1 MDKNRKIFRLGN
13 NEPVETPPQLRMKSY
28 DYKDLIKEAYEI
40 STKNS
45 NDFVIN
51 CNLAIL
57 SPEICPTH
65 KINAY
70 LLMSLAGYRCNDIEK
85 LKILFE
91 KVEKLRKKNKIDVNK
106 LLVSILKI
114 YYRYGVTLVN
124 KKNKLQEA
132 YEVSQRVNE
141 LLQTPSNNLF
151 LSEKNKKALN
161 DFIEECKQYKDSV
174 ITSKSSEKTDN
185 QKRVF
190 IIRNKEQLINYNF
203 GFPIETKSLFENKE
217 KGTIYKIELKSKTQ
231 RKELLYNI
239 FLNFCSGVKKYYIP
253 YNKLHEMVVKT
264 DPQDK
269 NNKLHEIVYKTD
281 PQDKNQLHEIVDKTD
296 LQEENAPF
304 YILDCSKFIQIID
317 KEPFF
322 QNISSDNEI
331 TQKHCGLNNLG
342 NTCYF
347 NSCLHCIYNCKLLSD
362 MFLQPGVRE
371 GRLVKEYIA
380 FINKNK
386 EHLTNPISPTD
397 VRNAFVI
404 QNQKFNNYSQHD
416 SMECM
421 IDFLNTMNN
430 ELKDPYCRYFYS
442 KYDHPLTQV
451 WAKQLNLSDSLITK
465 LCYGVIK
472 YKIYDNTTVTIKYE
486 PTLCLL
492 LPIKEP
498 KNTKCVNIDDC
509 LKTFKTSNILLTNG
523 ITVPCQSSIVKLPYY
538 LIIYLKRFYIER
550 FKFLKNNVSVKYPKD
565 LDITEYVD
573 KSVKEE
579 LKRNEI
585 KYKLLAVNEHNG
597 GLFGGHYTAICRCGQ
612 EWIKYNDSSVSTVD
626 YKSQKAFGLVY
637 YLCNK

>member
-1 MDKNRKIFRLGN
+1 MYKFCKKIFRFGN
-13 NEPVETPPQLRMKSY
+13 NETVYQQEPVETPPKLTMKSY

-91 KVEKLRKKNKIDVNK
+91 KVEKLRQKNKIDVNK
-106 LLVSILKI
+106 LLVSISKI
-114 YYRYGVTLVN
+114 YYRYGVTLVKE
-124 KKNKLQEA
+124 KKFQEA
-132 YEVSQRVNE
+132 YEVSQIVKE
-141 LLQTPSNNLF
+141 LLLTYSNNPF
-151 LSEKNKKALN
+151 LSKINEKALN
-161 DFIEECKQYKDSV
+161 DFIQECMHYKDSNDSV

-253 YNKLHEMVVKT
+253 YNKLHE
-264 DPQDK
+264 
-269 NNKLHEIVYKTD
+269 
-281 PQDKNQLHEIVDKTD
+281 IVDKTD
-296 LQEENAPF
+296 LQEENDSF
-304 YILDCSKFIQIID
+304 YIFDCSKFIQIID

-331 TQKHCGLNNLG
+331 TQKHCGLKNLG

-362 MFLQPGVRE
+362 MFLQLGVQR

-380 FINKNK
+380 FIKENKK
-386 EHLTNPISPTD
+386 HPTNSISPAG

-404 QNQKFNNYSQHD
+404 QNQKFNNYSQQD

-442 KYDHPLTQV
+442 KDDDPLTQV

-472 YKIYDNTTVTIKYE
+472 YKIYDNTPVTIKYE

-492 LPIKEP
+492 LPIKESN
-498 KNTKCVNIDDC
+498 NTNRVNIDDC

-523 ITVPCQSSIVKLPYY
+523 IAVPCQSSIVKLPYY
-538 LIIYLKRFYIER
+538 LIIYLKRFYIKR
-550 FKFLKNNVSVKYPKD
+550 FKFEKNNVYLEYPKD

-612 EWIKYNDSSVSTVD
+612 EWIKYNDSSVSPVNNH
-626 YKSQKAFGLVY
+626 KSTKAFGLVY

>member
-1 MDKNRKIFRLGN
+1 MDKIRKFFRFGN
-13 NEPVETPPQLRMKSY
+13 NETVYQQEPVETPPQLRMKSY

-70 LLMSLAGYRCNDIEK
+70 LLMSLAGYRCNDSEK

-91 KVEKLRKKNKIDVNK
+91 KVEKLRQKNKIDVNK
-106 LLVSILKI
+106 LLVPISKI
-114 YYRYGVTLVN
+114 YYRYGVTLVKE
-124 KKNKLQEA
+124 KKFQEA
-132 YEVSQRVNE
+132 YEVSQIVKE
-141 LLQTPSNNLF
+141 LLLTYSNNPF
-151 LSEKNKKALN
+151 LSEINEKALN
-161 DFIEECKQYKDSV
+161 DFIQECMHYKDSDYSV

-217 KGTIYKIELKSKTQ
+217 NGTIYKIELKSKTQ

-253 YNKLHEMVVKT
+253 YNKLHE
-264 DPQDK
+264 
-269 NNKLHEIVYKTD
+269 
-281 PQDKNQLHEIVDKTD
+281 IVDKTD
-296 LQEENAPF
+296 LQEENDPF
-304 YILDCSKFIQIID
+304 YIFDCSKFIQIID

-331 TQKHCGLNNLG
+331 TQKHCGLKNLG

-362 MFLQPGVRE
+362 MFLQLGVQR

-380 FINKNK
+380 FIKENKK
-386 EHLTNPISPTD
+386 HPTNSISPAG

-404 QNQKFNNYSQHD
+404 QNQKFNNYSQQD

-442 KYDHPLTQV
+442 KDDDPLTQV

-472 YKIYDNTTVTIKYE
+472 YEINDNTTVTIKYE

-492 LPIKEP
+492 LPIKES
-498 KNTKCVNIDDC
+498 KNTNCVNIDDC

-523 ITVPCQSSIVKLPYY
+523 IAVPCQSSIVKLPYY
-538 LIIYLKRFYIER
+538 LIIYLKRFYIKR
-550 FKFLKNNVSVKYPKD
+550 FKFEKNNVYLEYPKD

-573 KSVKEE
+573 QSVKEE
-579 LKRNEI
+579 LKRDEI

-612 EWIKYNDSSVSTVD
+612 KWIKYNDSSVSTLDDDD
-626 YKSQKAFGLVY
+626 YKSTKAFGLVY

>member
-1 MDKNRKIFRLGN
+1 MDKIRKFFRFGN
-13 NEPVETPPQLRMKSY
+13 NETVYQQEPVETPPQLRMKSY

-70 LLMSLAGYRCNDIEK
+70 LLMSLAGYRCNDSEK

-91 KVEKLRKKNKIDVNK
+91 KVEKLRQKNKIDVNK
-106 LLVSILKI
+106 LLVPISKI
-114 YYRYGVTLVN
+114 YYRYGVTLVKE
-124 KKNKLQEA
+124 KKFQEA
-132 YEVSQRVNE
+132 YEVSQIVKE
-141 LLQTPSNNLF
+141 LLLTNSNNPF
-151 LSEKNKKALN
+151 LSEINKKALN
-161 DFIEECKQYKDSV
+161 DFMKECKHYKDSDDSV

-217 KGTIYKIELKSKTQ
+217 NGTIYKIELKSKTQ

-253 YNKLHEMVVKT
+253 YNKLHE
-264 DPQDK
+264 
-269 NNKLHEIVYKTD
+269 
-281 PQDKNQLHEIVDKTD
+281 IVDKTD
-296 LQEENAPF
+296 LQEENDPF
-304 YILDCSKFIQIID
+304 YIFDCSKFIQIID

-331 TQKHCGLNNLG
+331 TQKHCGLKNLG

-362 MFLQPGVRE
+362 MFLQLGVQR

-380 FINKNK
+380 FIKENKK
-386 EHLTNPISPTD
+386 HPTNSISPAG

-404 QNQKFNNYSQHD
+404 QNQKFNNYSQQD

-442 KYDHPLTQV
+442 KDDDPLTQV

-472 YKIYDNTTVTIKYE
+472 YEINDNTTVTIKYE

-492 LPIKEP
+492 LPIKES
-498 KNTKCVNIDDC
+498 KNTNCVNIDDC

-523 ITVPCQSSIVKLPYY
+523 IAVPCQSSIVKLPYY
-538 LIIYLKRFYIER
+538 LIIYLKRFYIKR
-550 FKFLKNNVSVKYPKD
+550 FKFEKNNVYLEYPED

-573 KSVKEE
+573 GSVKNE
-579 LKRNEI
+579 LKI
-585 KYKLLAVNEHNG
+585 VKYKLLAVNEHNG

-612 EWIKYNDSSVSTVD
+612 EWIKYNDSSVSTVK
-626 YKSQKAFGLVY
+626 YYNSTKAFGLVY

>member
-1 MDKNRKIFRLGN
+1 MDKICKFFGFGN
-13 NEPVETPPQLRMKSY
+13 NKTVETPPQLRMKSY

-253 YNKLHEMVVKT
+253 YNKLHE
-264 DPQDK
+264 
-269 NNKLHEIVYKTD
+269 
-281 PQDKNQLHEIVDKTD
+281 IVDKTD
-296 LQEENAPF
+296 LQEENDPF

-331 TQKHCGLNNLG
+331 TQKHRGLNNLG

-362 MFLQPGVRE
+362 MFLKLKVQRG
-371 GRLVKEYIA
+371 LVKEYID
-380 FINKNK
+380 FIEENKK
-386 EHLTNPISPTD
+386 HQTNPISPD
-397 VRNAFVI
+397 RVRNAFVI

-442 KYDHPLTQV
+442 KDDDPLTQV

-472 YKIYDNTTVTIKYE
+472 YEIYDNTTATIKYE

-550 FKFLKNNVSVKYPKD
+550 FKFLKNNVDVKYPKD

-573 KSVKEE
+573 ESVKNE
-579 LKRNEI
+579 LKREKI

-612 EWIKYNDSSVSTVD
+612 EWIKYNDSSVSPVND
-626 YKSQKAFGLVY
+626 YKSTKAFGLVY

>member
-1 MDKNRKIFRLGN
+1 MYKFCKKIFRFGN
-13 NEPVETPPQLRMKSY
+13 NETVYQQEPVETPPQLRMKSY

-70 LLMSLAGYRCNDIEK
+70 LLMSLAGYRCNDSEK

-91 KVEKLRKKNKIDVNK
+91 KVEKLRQKNKIDVNK
-106 LLVSILKI
+106 LLVSISKI
-114 YYRYGVTLVN
+114 YYRYGVTLVKEN
-124 KKNKLQEA
+124 KFQEA
-132 YEVSQRVNE
+132 YEVSQIVKE
-141 LLQTPSNNLF
+141 LLLAYSNNPF
-151 LSEKNKKALN
+151 LSKINEKALN
-161 DFIEECKQYKDSV
+161 DFIQECMHYKDSDYSV

-253 YNKLHEMVVKT
+253 YNKLHE
-264 DPQDK
+264 
-269 NNKLHEIVYKTD
+269 
-281 PQDKNQLHEIVDKTD
+281 IVDKTD
-296 LQEENAPF
+296 LQEENDPF

-331 TQKHCGLNNLG
+331 TQKHCGLKNLG

-362 MFLQPGVRE
+362 MFLKLDVKR
-371 GRLVKEYIA
+371 GRLVKEYID
-380 FINKNK
+380 FIKENKK
-386 EHLTNPISPTD
+386 HPTNSISPAG

-404 QNQKFNNYSQHD
+404 QNQKFNNYSQQD

-442 KYDHPLTQV
+442 KDDDPLTQV

-472 YKIYDNTTVTIKYE
+472 YKIYDNTTATIKYE

-492 LPIKEP
+492 LPIKESN
-498 KNTKCVNIDDC
+498 NTNCVNIDDC

-523 ITVPCQSSIVKLPYY
+523 IAVPCQSSIVKLPYY
-538 LIIYLKRFYIER
+538 LIIYLKRFYIKR
-550 FKFLKNNVSVKYPKD
+550 FKFEKNNVYLEYPKD

-612 EWIKYNDSSVSTVD
+612 EWIKYNDSSVSPVKD
-626 YKSQKAFGLVY
+626 YKSTKAFGLVY

>member
-1 MDKNRKIFRLGN
+1 MYKFCKKIFRFGN
-13 NEPVETPPQLRMKSY
+13 NETVYQQEPVETPPKLTMKSY

-106 LLVSILKI
+106 LLVSISKI
-114 YYRYGVTLVN
+114 YYRYGVTLVKE
-124 KKNKLQEA
+124 KKFQEA
-132 YEVSQRVNE
+132 YEVSQIVKE
-141 LLQTPSNNLF
+141 LLLTYSNNPF
-151 LSEKNKKALN
+151 LSKINEKALN
-161 DFIEECKQYKDSV
+161 DFIQECMHYKDSNDSV

-253 YNKLHEMVVKT
+253 YNKLHE
-264 DPQDK
+264 
-269 NNKLHEIVYKTD
+269 
-281 PQDKNQLHEIVDKTD
+281 IVDKTD
-296 LQEENAPF
+296 LQEENDSF
-304 YILDCSKFIQIID
+304 YIFDCSKFIQIID

-331 TQKHCGLNNLG
+331 TQKHCGLKNLG

-362 MFLQPGVRE
+362 MFLQLGVQR

-380 FINKNK
+380 FIKENKK
-386 EHLTNPISPTD
+386 HPTNSISPAG

-404 QNQKFNNYSQHD
+404 QNQKFNNYSQQD

-442 KYDHPLTQV
+442 KDDDPLTQV

-472 YKIYDNTTVTIKYE
+472 YKIYDNTPVTIKYE

-492 LPIKEP
+492 LPIKESN
-498 KNTKCVNIDDC
+498 NTNRVNIDDC

-523 ITVPCQSSIVKLPYY
+523 IAVPCQSSIVKLPYY
-538 LIIYLKRFYIER
+538 LIIYLKRFYIKR
-550 FKFLKNNVSVKYPKD
+550 FKFEKNNVYLEYPKD

-612 EWIKYNDSSVSTVD
+612 EWIKYNDSSVSPVNNH
-626 YKSQKAFGLVY
+626 KSTKAFGLVY

>member
-1 MDKNRKIFRLGN
+1 MYKFCKKIFRFGN
-13 NEPVETPPQLRMKSY
+13 NETVYQQEPVETPPQLTMKSY

-70 LLMSLAGYRCNDIEK
+70 LLMSLAGYRCNDSEK

-124 KKNKLQEA
+124 NDKLQEA
-132 YEVSQRVNE
+132 YEVSQIVNE
-141 LLQTPSNNLF
+141 LKTKSKNLF
-151 LSEKNKKALN
+151 LSEKNEKALN
-161 DFIEECKQYKDSV
+161 DFIQKCMHYKDSDDSV

-203 GFPIETKSLFENKE
+203 GFPFETKSLFENKE
-217 KGTIYKIELKSKTQ
+217 NGTIYKIELKSKTQ

-253 YNKLHEMVVKT
+253 YNKLHE
-264 DPQDK
+264 
-269 NNKLHEIVYKTD
+269 
-281 PQDKNQLHEIVDKTD
+281 IVDKTD
-296 LQEENAPF
+296 LQEENDPF

-331 TQKHCGLNNLG
+331 TQKHYGLENLG

-362 MFLQPGVRE
+362 MFLKLDVKR
-371 GRLVKEYIA
+371 GRLVKEYID
-380 FINKNK
+380 FIEENKK
-386 EHLTNPISPTD
+386 HRTNPISPD
-397 VRNAFVI
+397 RVRNAFVI
-404 QNQKFNNYSQHD
+404 QNQKFNNYSQQD

-442 KYDHPLTQV
+442 KDDDPLTQV
-451 WAKQLNLSDSLITK
+451 WARQLNLSDSLITK

-492 LPIKEP
+492 LPIKESN
-498 KNTKCVNIDDC
+498 NTKCVNIDDC

-550 FKFLKNNVSVKYPKD
+550 FKFLKNNVDVKYPKD

-573 KSVKEE
+573 ESVKNE
-579 LKRNEI
+579 LKRNKI

-612 EWIKYNDSSVSTVD
+612 EWIKYNDSSVSTARDD
-626 YKSQKAFGLVY
+626 YKSTKAFGLVY

>member
-1 MDKNRKIFRLGN
+1 MDKICKFFGFGN
-13 NEPVETPPQLRMKSY
+13 NKTVETPPQLRMKSY

-124 KKNKLQEA
+124 KYRLQEA
-132 YEVSQRVNE
+132 YEVSQIVDE
-141 LLQTPSNNLF
+141 LKTKSNNLF
-151 LSEKNKKALN
+151 LSEKNEKALN
-161 DFIEECKQYKDSV
+161 DFIQKCERYKDSNYSV

-203 GFPIETKSLFENKE
+203 GFPFETKSLFENKE
-217 KGTIYKIELKSKTQ
+217 NGTIYKIELKSKTQ

-253 YNKLHEMVVKT
+253 YNKLHE
-264 DPQDK
+264 
-269 NNKLHEIVYKTD
+269 
-281 PQDKNQLHEIVDKTD
+281 IVDKTD
-296 LQEENAPF
+296 LQEENDPF

-331 TQKHCGLNNLG
+331 TQKHRGLNNLG

-362 MFLQPGVRE
+362 MFLKLKVQRG
-371 GRLVKEYIA
+371 LVKEYID
-380 FINKNK
+380 FIEENKK
-386 EHLTNPISPTD
+386 HQTNPISPD
-397 VRNAFVI
+397 RVRNAFVI

-442 KYDHPLTQV
+442 KDDDPLTQV

-472 YKIYDNTTVTIKYE
+472 YEIYDNTTVTIKYE

-538 LIIYLKRFYIER
+538 LIIYLKRFYIKR
-550 FKFLKNNVSVKYPKD
+550 FTFEKNNVYVEYPKD

-573 KSVKEE
+573 KSVKQE
-579 LKRNEI
+579 LKRDKI

-612 EWIKYNDSSVSTVD
+612 EWIKYNDSSVSPAHDD
-626 YKSQKAFGLVY
+626 YKSTKAFGLVY

>member
-1 MDKNRKIFRLGN
+1 M
-13 NEPVETPPQLRMKSY
+13 
-28 DYKDLIKEAYEI
+28 
-40 STKNS
+40 
-45 NDFVIN
+45 
-51 CNLAIL
+51 
-57 SPEICPTH
+57 
-65 KINAY
+65 
-70 LLMSLAGYRCNDIEK
+70 
-85 LKILFE
+85 
-91 KVEKLRKKNKIDVNK
+91 
-106 LLVSILKI
+106 
-114 YYRYGVTLVN
+114 
-124 KKNKLQEA
+124 
-132 YEVSQRVNE
+132 
-141 LLQTPSNNLF
+141 
-151 LSEKNKKALN
+151 
-161 DFIEECKQYKDSV
+161 
-174 ITSKSSEKTDN
+174 
-185 QKRVF
+185 
-190 IIRNKEQLINYNF
+190 
-203 GFPIETKSLFENKE
+203 
-217 KGTIYKIELKSKTQ
+217 
-231 RKELLYNI
+231 
-239 FLNFCSGVKKYYIP
+239 
-253 YNKLHEMVVKT
+253 
-264 DPQDK
+264 
-269 NNKLHEIVYKTD
+269 
-281 PQDKNQLHEIVDKTD
+281 HEIVDKTD
-296 LQEENAPF
+296 LQEENDPF

-331 TQKHCGLNNLG
+331 TQKHCGLKNLG

-362 MFLQPGVRE
+362 MFLKLKVQRG
-371 GRLVKEYIA
+371 LVKEYID
-380 FINKNK
+380 FIEENKK
-386 EHLTNPISPTD
+386 HRTNPISPTD

-442 KYDHPLTQV
+442 KDDDPLTQV

-472 YKIYDNTTVTIKYE
+472 YEIYDNTTVTIKYE

-523 ITVPCQSSIVKLPYY
+523 IAVPCQSSIVKLPYY
-538 LIIYLKRFYIER
+538 LIIYLKRFYIKR
-550 FKFLKNNVSVKYPKD
+550 FKFEKNNVYLKYPKD

-612 EWIKYNDSSVSTVD
+612 EWIKYNDSSVSPVKYYNST
-626 YKSQKAFGLVY
+626 KAFGLVY

>member
-1 MDKNRKIFRLGN
+1 MDKIRKFFRFGN
-13 NEPVETPPQLRMKSY
+13 NETVYQQEPVETPPQLRMKSY

-70 LLMSLAGYRCNDIEK
+70 LLMSLAGYRCNDSEK

-91 KVEKLRKKNKIDVNK
+91 KVEKLRQKNKIDVNK

-124 KKNKLQEA
+124 DDRLQEA

-151 LSEKNKKALN
+151 LSEKNEKALN
-161 DFIEECKQYKDSV
+161 DFIQKCERYKDSNYSV

-253 YNKLHEMVVKT
+253 YNKLHE
-264 DPQDK
+264 
-269 NNKLHEIVYKTD
+269 
-281 PQDKNQLHEIVDKTD
+281 IVDKTD
-296 LQEENAPF
+296 LQEENDPF

-331 TQKHCGLNNLG
+331 TQKHCGLKNLG

-362 MFLQPGVRE
+362 MFLKLDVKR
-371 GRLVKEYIA
+371 GRLVKEYID
-380 FINKNK
+380 FIKENKK
-386 EHLTNPISPTD
+386 HPTNSISPAG

-404 QNQKFNNYSQHD
+404 QNQKFNNYSQQD

-442 KYDHPLTQV
+442 KDDDPLTQV

-492 LPIKEP
+492 LPIKESN
-498 KNTKCVNIDDC
+498 NTNCVNIDDC

-523 ITVPCQSSIVKLPYY
+523 IAVPCQSSIVKLPYY
-538 LIIYLKRFYIER
+538 LIIYLKRFYIKR
-550 FKFLKNNVSVKYPKD
+550 FKFEKNNVYLEYPKD

-612 EWIKYNDSSVSTVD
+612 EWIKYNDSSVSPVKD
-626 YKSQKAFGLVY
+626 YKSTKAFGLVY

>member
-1 MDKNRKIFRLGN
+1 MYKFCKKIFRFGN
-13 NEPVETPPQLRMKSY
+13 NETVYQQEPVETPPQLRMKSY

-70 LLMSLAGYRCNDIEK
+70 LLMSLAGYRCNDSEK

-91 KVEKLRKKNKIDVNK
+91 KVEKLRQKNKIDVNK
-106 LLVSILKI
+106 LLVSISKI
-114 YYRYGVTLVN
+114 YYRYGVTLVKE
-124 KKNKLQEA
+124 KKFQEA
-132 YEVSQRVNE
+132 YEVSQIVKE
-141 LLQTPSNNLF
+141 LLLTYSNNPF
-151 LSEKNKKALN
+151 LSKINEKALN
-161 DFIEECKQYKDSV
+161 DFIQECMHYKDSDYSV

-203 GFPIETKSLFENKE
+203 GFPFETKSLFENKE
-217 KGTIYKIELKSKTQ
+217 NGTIYKIELKSKTQ

-253 YNKLHEMVVKT
+253 YNKLHE
-264 DPQDK
+264 
-269 NNKLHEIVYKTD
+269 
-281 PQDKNQLHEIVDKTD
+281 IVDKTD
-296 LQEENAPF
+296 LQEENDPF

-331 TQKHCGLNNLG
+331 TQKHRGLNNLG

-362 MFLQPGVRE
+362 MFLQLDVE
-371 GRLVKEYIA
+371 KGRLVKEYID

-386 EHLTNPISPTD
+386 EHLTNPISPD
-397 VRNAFVI
+397 SVRNAFVI

-442 KYDHPLTQV
+442 KDDDPLTQV

-472 YKIYDNTTVTIKYE
+472 YKIYDNTPVTIKYE

-492 LPIKEP
+492 LPIKESN
-498 KNTKCVNIDDC
+498 NTNRVNIDDC

-523 ITVPCQSSIVKLPYY
+523 IAVPCQSSIVKLPYY

-550 FKFLKNNVSVKYPKD
+550 FKFLKNNVVVKYPKD

-573 KSVKEE
+573 ESVKEE

-612 EWIKYNDSSVSTVD
+612 EWIKYNDSSVSTAHDD
-626 YKSQKAFGLVY
+626 YKSTKAFGLVY

>member
-1 MDKNRKIFRLGN
+1 MYKFCKKIFRFGN
-13 NEPVETPPQLRMKSY
+13 NETVYQQEPVETPPKLTMKSY

-106 LLVSILKI
+106 LLVSISKI
-114 YYRYGVTLVN
+114 YYRYGVTLVKEN
-124 KKNKLQEA
+124 KFQEA
-132 YEVSQRVNE
+132 YEVSQIVKE
-141 LLQTPSNNLF
+141 LLLTYSNNPF
-151 LSEKNKKALN
+151 LSKINEKALN
-161 DFIEECKQYKDSV
+161 DFIQECMHYKDSDYSV

-217 KGTIYKIELKSKTQ
+217 NGTIYKIELKSKTQ

-253 YNKLHEMVVKT
+253 YNKLHE
-264 DPQDK
+264 
-269 NNKLHEIVYKTD
+269 
-281 PQDKNQLHEIVDKTD
+281 IVDKTD
-296 LQEENAPF
+296 LQEENDPF

-331 TQKHCGLNNLG
+331 TQKHCGLKNLG

-362 MFLQPGVRE
+362 MFLQLGVQR

-380 FINKNK
+380 FIKENKK
-386 EHLTNPISPTD
+386 HPTNSISPAG

-404 QNQKFNNYSQHD
+404 QNQKFNNYSQQD

-442 KYDHPLTQV
+442 KDDDPLTQV

-472 YKIYDNTTVTIKYE
+472 YKIYDNTPVTIKYE

-492 LPIKEP
+492 LPIKESN
-498 KNTKCVNIDDC
+498 NTNRVNIDDC

-612 EWIKYNDSSVSTVD
+612 EWIKYNDSSVSTAHDD
-626 YKSQKAFGLVY
+626 YKSTKAFGLVY

>member
-1 MDKNRKIFRLGN
+1 M
-13 NEPVETPPQLRMKSY
+13 
-28 DYKDLIKEAYEI
+28 
-40 STKNS
+40 
-45 NDFVIN
+45 
-51 CNLAIL
+51 
-57 SPEICPTH
+57 
-65 KINAY
+65 
-70 LLMSLAGYRCNDIEK
+70 
-85 LKILFE
+85 
-91 KVEKLRKKNKIDVNK
+91 
-106 LLVSILKI
+106 
-114 YYRYGVTLVN
+114 
-124 KKNKLQEA
+124 
-132 YEVSQRVNE
+132 
-141 LLQTPSNNLF
+141 
-151 LSEKNKKALN
+151 
-161 DFIEECKQYKDSV
+161 
-174 ITSKSSEKTDN
+174 
-185 QKRVF
+185 
-190 IIRNKEQLINYNF
+190 
-203 GFPIETKSLFENKE
+203 
-217 KGTIYKIELKSKTQ
+217 
-231 RKELLYNI
+231 
-239 FLNFCSGVKKYYIP
+239 
-253 YNKLHEMVVKT
+253 
-264 DPQDK
+264 
-269 NNKLHEIVYKTD
+269 
-281 PQDKNQLHEIVDKTD
+281 HEIVDKTD
-296 LQEENAPF
+296 LQEENDPF

-362 MFLQPGVRE
+362 MFLQPGVRG

-386 EHLTNPISPTD
+386 EHQTNPISPDD

-404 QNQKFNNYSQHD
+404 QNQKFNNYSQQD

-442 KYDHPLTQV
+442 KDDDPLTQV

-472 YKIYDNTTVTIKYE
+472 YKIVDNTTVTIKYE

-523 ITVPCQSSIVKLPYY
+523 IAVPCQSSIVKLPYY
-538 LIIYLKRFYIER
+538 LIIYLKRFYIKR
-550 FKFLKNNVSVKYPKD
+550 FKFEKNNVYLEYPKD

-612 EWIKYNDSSVSTVD
+612 KWIKYNDSSVSTLDDDD
-626 YKSQKAFGLVY
+626 YKSTKAFGLVY

>member
-1 MDKNRKIFRLGN
+1 MDKIRKFFRFGN
-13 NEPVETPPQLRMKSY
+13 NETVYQQEPVETPPKLTMKSY

-40 STKNS
+40 SKQNS

-70 LLMSLAGYRCNDIEK
+70 LLMSLAGYRCNDSEK

-91 KVEKLRKKNKIDVNK
+91 KVEKLRQKNKIDVNK
-106 LLVSILKI
+106 LLVPISKI
-114 YYRYGVTLVN
+114 YYRYGVTLV
-124 KKNKLQEA
+124 KEKNFQEA
-132 YEVSQRVNE
+132 YEVSQIVKE
-141 LLQTPSNNLF
+141 LLLTNSNNPF
-151 LSEKNKKALN
+151 LSEINKKALN
-161 DFIEECKQYKDSV
+161 DFIKECKHYKDSDDSV

-253 YNKLHEMVVKT
+253 YNKLHE
-264 DPQDK
+264 
-269 NNKLHEIVYKTD
+269 
-281 PQDKNQLHEIVDKTD
+281 IVDKTD
-296 LQEENAPF
+296 LQEENDPF

-331 TQKHCGLNNLG
+331 TQKHCGLKNLG

-362 MFLQPGVRE
+362 MFLQLGVQR

-380 FINKNK
+380 FIKENKK
-386 EHLTNPISPTD
+386 HPTNSISPAG

-404 QNQKFNNYSQHD
+404 QNQKFNNYSQQD

-442 KYDHPLTQV
+442 KDDDPLTQV

-472 YKIYDNTTVTIKYE
+472 YKIYDNTPVTIKYE

-492 LPIKEP
+492 LPIKESN
-498 KNTKCVNIDDC
+498 NTNRVNIDDC

-523 ITVPCQSSIVKLPYY
+523 IAVPCQSSIVKLPYY
-538 LIIYLKRFYIER
+538 LIIYLKRFYIKR
-550 FKFLKNNVSVKYPKD
+550 FKFEKNNVYLEYPKD

-626 YKSQKAFGLVY
+626 YKSEKAFGLVY

>member
-1 MDKNRKIFRLGN
+1 MDKIRKFFRFGN
-13 NEPVETPPQLRMKSY
+13 NETVYQQEPVETPPQLRMKSY

-70 LLMSLAGYRCNDIEK
+70 LLMSLAGYRCNDSEK

-114 YYRYGVTLVN
+114 YYRYGVTLEN
-124 KKNKLQEA
+124 KNKLQEA
-132 YEVSQRVNE
+132 NEVSQIVDE
-141 LLQTPSNNLF
+141 LKTKSKNLF
-151 LSEKNKKALN
+151 LSEKNEKALN
-161 DFIEECKQYKDSV
+161 DFIQKCMHYKDSDYSV

-203 GFPIETKSLFENKE
+203 GFPFETKSLFENKE
-217 KGTIYKIELKSKTQ
+217 NGTIYKIELKSKTQ

-253 YNKLHEMVVKT
+253 YNKLHE
-264 DPQDK
+264 
-269 NNKLHEIVYKTD
+269 
-281 PQDKNQLHEIVDKTD
+281 IVDKTD
-296 LQEENAPF
+296 LQEENDPF

-331 TQKHCGLNNLG
+331 TQKHCGLKNLG

-362 MFLQPGVRE
+362 MFLKLKVKR
-371 GRLVKEYIA
+371 GRLVKKYID
-380 FINKNK
+380 FIEENKK
-386 EHLTNPISPTD
+386 HRTNPISPAD

-442 KYDHPLTQV
+442 KDDDPLTQV

-472 YKIYDNTTVTIKYE
+472 YKIYDNTPVTIKYE

-492 LPIKEP
+492 LPIKESN
-498 KNTKCVNIDDC
+498 NTNRVNIDDC

-523 ITVPCQSSIVKLPYY
+523 IAVPCQSSIVKLPYY
-538 LIIYLKRFYIER
+538 LIIYLKRFYIKR
-550 FKFLKNNVSVKYPKD
+550 FKFEKNNVYLEYPKD

-612 EWIKYNDSSVSTVD
+612 EWIKYNDSSVSPVKD
-626 YKSQKAFGLVY
+626 YKSTKAFGLVY

>member
-124 KKNKLQEA
+124 KDRLQEA
-132 YEVSQRVNE
+132 YEVSQIVDE
-141 LLQTPSNNLF
+141 LKTKSNNLF
-151 LSEKNKKALN
+151 LSEKNEKALN
-161 DFIEECKQYKDSV
+161 DFIQKCERYKDSNYSV

-217 KGTIYKIELKSKTQ
+217 NGTIYKIELKSKTQ

-253 YNKLHEMVVKT
+253 YNKLHE
-264 DPQDK
+264 
-269 NNKLHEIVYKTD
+269 
-281 PQDKNQLHEIVDKTD
+281 IVDKTD
-296 LQEENAPF
+296 LQEENDPF

-331 TQKHCGLNNLG
+331 TQKHRGLNNLG

-362 MFLQPGVRE
+362 MFLQLDVE
-371 GRLVKEYIA
+371 KGRLVKEYID

-386 EHLTNPISPTD
+386 EHLTNPISPD
-397 VRNAFVI
+397 SVRNAFVI

-442 KYDHPLTQV
+442 KDDDPLTQV

-472 YKIYDNTTVTIKYE
+472 YKIYDNTPVTIKYE

-498 KNTKCVNIDDC
+498 KNTNCVNIDDC

-550 FKFLKNNVSVKYPKD
+550 FKFLKNNVVVKYPKD

-573 KSVKEE
+573 ESVKEE

-612 EWIKYNDSSVSTVD
+612 EWIKYNDSSVSTAHDD
-626 YKSQKAFGLVY
+626 YKSTKAFGLVY

>member
-1 MDKNRKIFRLGN
+1 MDKICKFFGFGN
-13 NEPVETPPQLRMKSY
+13 NKTVETPPQLRMKSY

-253 YNKLHEMVVKT
+253 YNKLHE
-264 DPQDK
+264 
-269 NNKLHEIVYKTD
+269 
-281 PQDKNQLHEIVDKTD
+281 IVDKTD
-296 LQEENAPF
+296 LQEENDPF

-331 TQKHCGLNNLG
+331 TQKHRGLNNLG

-362 MFLQPGVRE
+362 MFLQLDVE
-371 GRLVKEYIA
+371 KGRLVKEYID
-380 FINKNK
+380 FIEENKK
-386 EHLTNPISPTD
+386 HQTNPISPD
-397 VRNAFVI
+397 RVRNAFVI

-442 KYDHPLTQV
+442 KDDDPLTQV

-472 YKIYDNTTVTIKYE
+472 YEIYDNTTATIKYE

-550 FKFLKNNVSVKYPKD
+550 FKFLKNNVDVKYPKD

-573 KSVKEE
+573 ESVKNE
-579 LKRNEI
+579 LKREKI

-612 EWIKYNDSSVSTVD
+612 EWIKYNDSSVSPVND
-626 YKSQKAFGLVY
+626 YKSTKAFGLVY

>member
-70 LLMSLAGYRCNDIEK
+70 LLMSLAGYRCNDREK

-124 KKNKLQEA
+124 KDRLQEA
-132 YEVSQRVNE
+132 YEVSQIVDE
-141 LLQTPSNNLF
+141 LKTKSNNLF
-151 LSEKNKKALN
+151 LSEKNEKALN
-161 DFIEECKQYKDSV
+161 DFIQKCERYKDSNYSV

-203 GFPIETKSLFENKE
+203 GFPFETKSLFENKE
-217 KGTIYKIELKSKTQ
+217 NGTIYKIELKSKTQ

-253 YNKLHEMVVKT
+253 YNKLHE
-264 DPQDK
+264 
-269 NNKLHEIVYKTD
+269 
-281 PQDKNQLHEIVDKTD
+281 IVDKTD
-296 LQEENAPF
+296 LQEENDPF

-331 TQKHCGLNNLG
+331 TQKHRGLNNLG

-362 MFLQPGVRE
+362 MFLKLKVQRG
-371 GRLVKEYIA
+371 LVKEYID
-380 FINKNK
+380 FIEENKK
-386 EHLTNPISPTD
+386 HQTNPISPD
-397 VRNAFVI
+397 RVRNAFVI

-442 KYDHPLTQV
+442 KDDDPLTQV

-472 YKIYDNTTVTIKYE
+472 YKIYDNTPVTIKYE

-498 KNTKCVNIDDC
+498 KNTKFVNIDDC

-538 LIIYLKRFYIER
+538 LIIYLKRFYIKR
-550 FKFLKNNVSVKYPKD
+550 FKFEKNNVYLEYPKD

-612 EWIKYNDSSVSTVD
+612 EWIKYNDSSVSPVND
-626 YKSQKAFGLVY
+626 YKSTKAFGLVY

>member
-1 MDKNRKIFRLGN
+1 MYKFCKKIFRFGN
-13 NEPVETPPQLRMKSY
+13 NETVYQQEPVETPPQLRMKSY

-40 STKNS
+40 SKKNS

-70 LLMSLAGYRCNDIEK
+70 LLMSLAGYRCNDSEK

-91 KVEKLRKKNKIDVNK
+91 KVEKLRQKNKIDVNK
-106 LLVSILKI
+106 LLVSISKI
-114 YYRYGVTLVN
+114 YYRYGVTLV
-124 KKNKLQEA
+124 KKNKFQEA
-132 YEVSQRVNE
+132 YEVSQIVE
-141 LLQTPSNNLF
+141 KLLKTNSDNLF
-151 LSEKNKKALN
+151 LSENNKKALN
-161 DFIEECKQYKDSV
+161 DFIQECMHYKDSDYSV

-253 YNKLHEMVVKT
+253 YNKLHE
-264 DPQDK
+264 
-269 NNKLHEIVYKTD
+269 
-281 PQDKNQLHEIVDKTD
+281 IVDKTD
-296 LQEENAPF
+296 LQEENDPF

-331 TQKHCGLNNLG
+331 TQKHCGLKNLG

-362 MFLQPGVRE
+362 MFLKLDVKR
-371 GRLVKEYIA
+371 GRLVKEYID
-380 FINKNK
+380 FIKENKK
-386 EHLTNPISPTD
+386 HPTNSISPAG

-404 QNQKFNNYSQHD
+404 QNQKFNNYSQQD

-442 KYDHPLTQV
+442 KDDDPLTQV

-472 YKIYDNTTVTIKYE
+472 YKIYDNTPVTIKYE

-492 LPIKEP
+492 LPIKESN
-498 KNTKCVNIDDC
+498 NTNRVNIDDC

-523 ITVPCQSSIVKLPYY
+523 IAVPCQSSIVKLPYY

-612 EWIKYNDSSVSTVD
+612 EWIKYNDSSVSPVKD
-626 YKSQKAFGLVY
+626 YKSTKAFGLVY

>member
-1 MDKNRKIFRLGN
+1 M
-13 NEPVETPPQLRMKSY
+13 
-28 DYKDLIKEAYEI
+28 
-40 STKNS
+40 
-45 NDFVIN
+45 
-51 CNLAIL
+51 
-57 SPEICPTH
+57 
-65 KINAY
+65 
-70 LLMSLAGYRCNDIEK
+70 
-85 LKILFE
+85 
-91 KVEKLRKKNKIDVNK
+91 
-106 LLVSILKI
+106 
-114 YYRYGVTLVN
+114 
-124 KKNKLQEA
+124 
-132 YEVSQRVNE
+132 
-141 LLQTPSNNLF
+141 
-151 LSEKNKKALN
+151 
-161 DFIEECKQYKDSV
+161 
-174 ITSKSSEKTDN
+174 
-185 QKRVF
+185 
-190 IIRNKEQLINYNF
+190 
-203 GFPIETKSLFENKE
+203 
-217 KGTIYKIELKSKTQ
+217 
-231 RKELLYNI
+231 
-239 FLNFCSGVKKYYIP
+239 
-253 YNKLHEMVVKT
+253 
-264 DPQDK
+264 
-269 NNKLHEIVYKTD
+269 
-281 PQDKNQLHEIVDKTD
+281 HEIVDKTD
-296 LQEENAPF
+296 LQEENDPF

-331 TQKHCGLNNLG
+331 TQKHRGLNNLG

-362 MFLQPGVRE
+362 MFLQLDVE
-371 GRLVKEYIA
+371 KGRLVKEYIN
-380 FINKNK
+380 FIEENKK
-386 EHLTNPISPTD
+386 HQTNPISPDD

-442 KYDHPLTQV
+442 KDDDPLTQV

-472 YKIYDNTTVTIKYE
+472 YKIYDNTTATIKYE

-523 ITVPCQSSIVKLPYY
+523 IAVPCQSSIVKLPYY
-538 LIIYLKRFYIER
+538 LIIYLKRFYIKR
-550 FKFLKNNVSVKYPKD
+550 FKFEKNNVYLEYPKD

-573 KSVKEE
+573 QSVKEE
-579 LKRNEI
+579 LKRDEI

-612 EWIKYNDSSVSTVD
+612 EWIKYNDSSVSPVND
-626 YKSQKAFGLVY
+626 YKSTKAFGLVY

>member
-1 MDKNRKIFRLGN
+1 MDKICKFFGFGN
-13 NEPVETPPQLRMKSY
+13 NKTVETPPQLRMKSY

-141 LLQTPSNNLF
+141 LLRTPSNNLF

-253 YNKLHEMVVKT
+253 YNKLHE
-264 DPQDK
+264 
-269 NNKLHEIVYKTD
+269 
-281 PQDKNQLHEIVDKTD
+281 IVDKTD
-296 LQEENAPF
+296 LQEENDPF
-304 YILDCSKFIQIID
+304 YIFDCSKFIQIID

-362 MFLQPGVRE
+362 MFLQLGVQR

-380 FINKNK
+380 FIKENKK
-386 EHLTNPISPTD
+386 HPTNSISPAG

-404 QNQKFNNYSQHD
+404 QNQKFNNYSQQD

-442 KYDHPLTQV
+442 KDDDPLTQV

-472 YKIYDNTTVTIKYE
+472 YEIYDNTTVTIKYE

-550 FKFLKNNVSVKYPKD
+550 FKFLKNNVNVKYPKD

-573 KSVKEE
+573 ESVKNE
-579 LKRNEI
+579 LKRDKI

-612 EWIKYNDSSVSTVD
+612 KWIKYNDSSVSTVD
-626 YKSQKAFGLVY
+626 DDDYKSTKAFGLVY

>member
-1 MDKNRKIFRLGN
+1 MDKICKFFGFGN
-13 NEPVETPPQLRMKSY
+13 NKTVETPPQLRMKSY

-70 LLMSLAGYRCNDIEK
+70 LLMSLAGYRCNDSEK

-124 KKNKLQEA
+124 KYRLQEA
-132 YEVSQRVNE
+132 YEVSQIVDE
-141 LLQTPSNNLF
+141 LKTKSNNLF
-151 LSEKNKKALN
+151 LSEKNEKALN
-161 DFIEECKQYKDSV
+161 DFIQKCERYKDSNYSV

-203 GFPIETKSLFENKE
+203 GFPFETKSLFENKE
-217 KGTIYKIELKSKTQ
+217 NGTIYKIELKSKTQ

-253 YNKLHEMVVKT
+253 YNKLHE
-264 DPQDK
+264 
-269 NNKLHEIVYKTD
+269 
-281 PQDKNQLHEIVDKTD
+281 IVDKTD
-296 LQEENAPF
+296 LQEENDPF

-331 TQKHCGLNNLG
+331 TQKHRGLNNLG

-362 MFLQPGVRE
+362 MFLKLKVQRG
-371 GRLVKEYIA
+371 LVKEYID
-380 FINKNK
+380 FIEENKK
-386 EHLTNPISPTD
+386 HQTNPISPD
-397 VRNAFVI
+397 RVRNAFVI

-442 KYDHPLTQV
+442 KDDDPLTQV

-472 YKIYDNTTVTIKYE
+472 YEIYDNTTVTIKYE

-538 LIIYLKRFYIER
+538 LIIYLKRFYIKR
-550 FKFLKNNVSVKYPKD
+550 FTFEKNNVYVEYPKD

-573 KSVKEE
+573 KSVKQE
-579 LKRNEI
+579 LKRDKI

-612 EWIKYNDSSVSTVD
+612 EWIKYNDSSVSPAHDD
-626 YKSQKAFGLVY
+626 YKSTKAFGLVY

>member
-70 LLMSLAGYRCNDIEK
+70 LLMSLAGYRCNDREK

-124 KKNKLQEA
+124 KDRLQEA
-132 YEVSQRVNE
+132 YEVSQIVDE
-141 LLQTPSNNLF
+141 LKTKSNNLF
-151 LSEKNKKALN
+151 LSEKNEKALN
-161 DFIEECKQYKDSV
+161 DFIQKCERYKDSNYSV

-203 GFPIETKSLFENKE
+203 GFPFETKSLFENKE
-217 KGTIYKIELKSKTQ
+217 NGTIYKIELKSKTQ

-253 YNKLHEMVVKT
+253 YNKLHE
-264 DPQDK
+264 
-269 NNKLHEIVYKTD
+269 
-281 PQDKNQLHEIVDKTD
+281 IVDKTD
-296 LQEENAPF
+296 LQEENDPF

-331 TQKHCGLNNLG
+331 TQKHRGLNNLG

-362 MFLQPGVRE
+362 MFLQLDVERG
-371 GRLVKEYIA
+371 LVKEYID
-380 FINKNK
+380 FIEENKK
-386 EHLTNPISPTD
+386 HQTNPISPD
-397 VRNAFVI
+397 RVRNAFVI

-442 KYDHPLTQV
+442 KDDDPLTQV

-498 KNTKCVNIDDC
+498 KNTKFVNIDDC

-550 FKFLKNNVSVKYPKD
+550 FRFLKNNVYVEYPKD

-612 EWIKYNDSSVSTVD
+612 EWIKYNDSSVSPVND
-626 YKSQKAFGLVY
+626 YKSTKAFGLVY

>member
-1 MDKNRKIFRLGN
+1 
-13 NEPVETPPQLRMKSY
+13 
-28 DYKDLIKEAYEI
+28 
-40 STKNS
+40 
-45 NDFVIN
+45 
-51 CNLAIL
+51 
-57 SPEICPTH
+57 
-65 KINAY
+65 
-70 LLMSLAGYRCNDIEK
+70 MSLAGYRCNDSEK

-91 KVEKLRKKNKIDVNK
+91 KVEKLRQKNKIDVNK
-106 LLVSILKI
+106 LLVPISKI
-114 YYRYGVTLVN
+114 YYRYGVTLV
-124 KKNKLQEA
+124 KEKNFQEA
-132 YEVSQRVNE
+132 YEVSQIVKE
-141 LLQTPSNNLF
+141 LLLTNSNNPF
-151 LSEKNKKALN
+151 LSEINKKALN
-161 DFIEECKQYKDSV
+161 DFIKECKHYKDSDDSV

-253 YNKLHEMVVKT
+253 YNKLHE
-264 DPQDK
+264 
-269 NNKLHEIVYKTD
+269 
-281 PQDKNQLHEIVDKTD
+281 IVDKTD
-296 LQEENAPF
+296 LQEENDPF

-331 TQKHCGLNNLG
+331 TQKHCGLKNLG

-362 MFLQPGVRE
+362 MFLQLGVQR

-380 FINKNK
+380 FIKENKK
-386 EHLTNPISPTD
+386 HPTNSISPAG

-404 QNQKFNNYSQHD
+404 QNQKFNNYSQQD

-442 KYDHPLTQV
+442 KDDDPLTQV

-472 YKIYDNTTVTIKYE
+472 YKIYDNTPVTIKYE

-492 LPIKEP
+492 LPIKESN
-498 KNTKCVNIDDC
+498 NTNRVNIDDC

-523 ITVPCQSSIVKLPYY
+523 IAVPCQSSIVKLPYY
-538 LIIYLKRFYIER
+538 LIIYLKRFYIKR
-550 FKFLKNNVSVKYPKD
+550 FKFEKNNVYLEYPKD

-626 YKSQKAFGLVY
+626 YKSEKAFGLVY